1 MVKTMQKN
9 IRIEEESVR
18 KLEKIAK
25 HDDRSVSYEIRRA
38 INNLIDSCEENLEG
52 E

>member
-1 MVKTMQKN
+1 MNKTMQKN

-25 HDDRSVSYEIRRA
+25 QDDRSVSYEIRRA
-38 INNLIDSCEENLEG
+38 INDLIESHKENLES